1 MFRADAKRAR
11 KIESSNFESSGENLN
26 SGAVSPVAANRSDHS
41 STGLCSQVKAFALQ
55 TLGAEMAAQK
65 LAGTLSRA
73 GDMQKTA
80 NLFAIET
87 VIGLI
92 NQLWTLVRAVDRTSS
107 VFRLLLGSNV
117 YVEDRWQPPLLA
129 D

>member
-1 MFRADAKRAR
+1 
-11 KIESSNFESSGENLN
+11 
-26 SGAVSPVAANRSDHS
+26 
-41 STGLCSQVKAFALQ
+41 
-55 TLGAEMAAQK
+55 MAAQK

-107 VFRLLLGSNV
+107 VFRLLLGPNV